1 MNLRPDHKE
10 IKYRFNPETG
20 RYQKM
25 PSKIAFQKLPFE
37 LKIEVTQDVKI
48 QSQGAEF
55 VLTGRFVNNK
65 REFFTGLRNTNSLL
79 CYSGNDYELVK
90 GKKVLSLIIAKLS
103 QDDEFLTIYY
113 FNRFYPH
120 VPSTC
125 DALIDSII
133 REIE

>member
-1 MNLRPDHKE
+1 MNFRPEYKE

-37 LKIEVTQDVKI
+37 LKIEVTQDVRI

-65 REFFTGLRNTNSLL
+65 REFFTGLRNTSSLS
-79 CYSGNDYELVK
+79 CYSGNDYESVK
-90 GKKVLSLIIAKLS
+90 GKKVLSLIIAKVS
-103 QDDEFLTIYY
+103 QGDEFLTIYY

-120 VPSTC
+120 VPNSC

-133 REIE
+133 RVIE

>member
-1 MNLRPDHKE
+1 MNFKPEYKE
-10 IKYRFNPETG
+10 IKYQFNSESG

-55 VLTGRFVNNK
+55 VLTGRFVNKK
-65 REFFTGLRNTNSLL
+65 REFFTGLRNTSSLL
-79 CYSGNDYELVK
+79 CYSGNDYEFVK
-90 GKKVLSLIIAKLS
+90 GKKVLSLIIAKFS
-103 QDDEFLTIYY
+103 IGEEFLTIYY
-113 FNRFYPH
+113 FNRFYPN
-120 VPSTC
+120 VPSTS